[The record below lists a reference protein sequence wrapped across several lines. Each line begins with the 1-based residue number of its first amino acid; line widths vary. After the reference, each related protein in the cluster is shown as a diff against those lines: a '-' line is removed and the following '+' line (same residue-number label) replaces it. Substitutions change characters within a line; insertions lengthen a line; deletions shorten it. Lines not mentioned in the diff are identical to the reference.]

1 MLLPSFTAQTINIP
15 SLEYY
20 THIGQWRK
28 SVIPGLCLSDY
39 LRLLSNLLLSQ
50 LARSQGGGPSVEN
63 SLLRAIKAV
72 AGCHF
77 LLPLTSPARK
87 TWQRFRVS
95 AGKPHGRCHNVVVFM
110 LLPNHSTFFRCKF
123 VPIALLAEE
132 QRHQR
137 STAVTDGASEDPS
150 CRFVNQSEMQSY
162 VKGWS
167 DSSLA

>member
-1 MLLPSFTAQTINIP
+1 MTPRLIRILVLLSIHILMLLPSFTAQTINIP

-63 SLLRAIKAV
+63 SLLQAIKAV

-123 VPIALLAEE
+123 VPIAL

-137 STAVTDGASEDPS
+137 STAVTDGAS
-150 CRFVNQSEMQSY
+150 RVRRIRA
-162 VKGWS
+162 VG
-167 DSSLA
+167 L